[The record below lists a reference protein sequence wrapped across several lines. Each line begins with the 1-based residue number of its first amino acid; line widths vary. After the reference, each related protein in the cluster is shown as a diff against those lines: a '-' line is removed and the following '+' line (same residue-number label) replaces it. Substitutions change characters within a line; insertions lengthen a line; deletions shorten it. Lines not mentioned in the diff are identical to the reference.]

1 MTRIRIALFALFLV
15 ACQNEV
21 DPQVA
26 ALVGTERVNREV
38 TLTHMVPEP
47 AVAALEGSYEILV
60 ANQSHSRY
68 VFPVDFGV
76 RLLVFSEKSGE
87 WREVKNLSTYLPADF
102 SHVLEPRGSWPDDEI
117 PFSVLPVFEHSP
129 DDTKLRIVV
138 VGHGDNGETVAAF
151 IDIALGE

>member
-1 MTRIRIALFALFLV
+1 MTRIRTALFALFLV

-60 ANQSHSRY
+60 ANQSHARY
-68 VFPVDFGV
+68 VFPVDFGA
-76 RLLVFSEKSGE
+76 RLLIYSGKAGQ
-87 WREVKNLSTYLPADF
+87 WREVKNLSTYLPLDF
-102 SHVLEPRGSWPDDEI
+102 THVLEPRGNWPEDEV
-117 PFSVLPVFEHSP
+117 PFSVWPVFERTSA
-129 DDTKLRIVV
+129 DTLLRVIV
-138 VGHGDNGETVAAF
+138 VGHEIGRAHV
-151 IDIALGE
+151 